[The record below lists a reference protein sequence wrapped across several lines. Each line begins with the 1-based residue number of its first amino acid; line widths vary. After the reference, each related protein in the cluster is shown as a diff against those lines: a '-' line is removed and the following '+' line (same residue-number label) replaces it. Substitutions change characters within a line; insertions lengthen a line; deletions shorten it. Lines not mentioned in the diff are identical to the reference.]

1 MKKALVLDGNSRIFQ
16 IEAQA
21 FEIAPP
27 LKWVD
32 VADAVTVDGHE
43 YTGGKVQAKPAKSA
57 AELQAIETEKAKA
70 ALLDIDLG
78 SIRALREWVA
88 AQPTAPQHIKDRE
101 ALAVQE
107 RAKIK

>member
-1 MKKALVLDGNSRIFQ
+1 MKKALVLEGQNRIFQ

-21 FEIAPP
+21 FEVAPP

-43 YTGGKVQAKPAKSA
+43 YRGGKVQAKPSKSA

-70 ALLDIDLG
+70 ALLEIDLA
-78 SIRALREWVA
+78 SVRALREWVA
-88 AQPTAPQHIKDRE
+88 AQPTAPKVIKDRE
-101 ALAVQE
+101 TAAVLE